1 MRLEGR
7 FFDGNNSR
15 SHRASVMVENGF
27 LRVEGVA
34 GETLHP
40 ALALDRAAFSSR
52 VGNTPRFIS
61 FPGGASFE
69 TDDNDAVDRLLVCR
83 APASGLAHRLES
95 KLRYVLLGLVF
106 TVAFVWG
113 CVQWGVPA
121 LARVAA
127 FALPAELNVHAEKMV
142 LDVLDRQILKP
153 SRLSAEEQ
161 SRLRAAF
168 APLVQQGAA
177 GMTVQVMFRDAADT
191 IGANALALP
200 AGTVIFTDQ
209 FVRRAQHDDELI
221 GVLAHEI
228 GHVAHRH
235 AMRASLQSSLLG
247 LLATLV
253 VGDVSTVSSV
263 VTAIPVML
271 TQLGYSR
278 DFEREAD
285 LRAVEILRR
294 HGINPQRLVD
304 ILQRVDPDLDEQG
317 SYLSTHPPTPERV
330 RLILSA
336 SGRE

>member
-7 FFDGNNSR
+7 FFDGNSSR
-15 SHRASVMVENGF
+15 SHQASVVVEDEL
-27 LRVEGVA
+27 LRVEGAA

-40 ALALDRAAFSSR
+40 PCESDCVEFSSR
-52 VGNTPRFIS
+52 VGNTPRFLR

-69 TDDNDAVDRLLVCR
+69 TADNEAVDRLLVRR

-95 KLRYVLLGLVF
+95 KLRYALVGLVL

-127 FALPAELNVHAEKMV
+127 YALPVELNAHAETVV
-142 LDVLDRQILKP
+142 LDLLDRQLLKP
-153 SRLSAEEQ
+153 SRLPPQEQ
-161 SRLRAAF
+161 ARLLAVLS
-168 APLVQQGAA
+168 PLMREGVA
-177 GMTVQVMFRDAADT
+177 VQVVFRDAAGT
-191 IGANALALP
+191 IGPNALALP

-209 FVRRAQHDDELI
+209 FVQRAQHDEELV

-228 GHVAHRH
+228 GHVVHRH
-235 AMRASLQSSLLG
+235 AMRASMQSSLIG
-247 LLATLV
+247 LLATLI
-253 VGDVSTVSSV
+253 VGDISSVSSA
-263 VTAIPVML
+263 VTALPLML

-285 LRAVEILRR
+285 RHAVATLRR
-294 HGINPQRLVD
+294 HGISPQRLID
-304 ILQRVDPDLDEQG
+304 ILQRVDPDTDEKG
-317 SYLSTHPPTPERV
+317 GYVSTHPPTPERV

-336 SGRE
+336 AEDGRP